1 MNTLERVTKV
11 VAEILRVP
19 EVELNPSMRIED
31 IAETDSLTLAELA
44 TALDAEF
51 NVRVPSDGLADAR
64 SVADLEALIRRCLE
78 EDRSGAE

>member
-1 MNTLERVTKV
+1 MNTLARVTKV

-19 EVELNPSMRIED
+19 EAELSPSMRIED

-78 EDRSGAE
+78 EDRAGAE